1 MKQFNFKSRTATK
14 FFLYSGLLV
23 ALGFNLSWNPEQP
36 KLARLEHAGDAFEL
50 ASLSAL
56 VSLTS
61 TPSHAGDAGEDTAVP
76 KPDSAAKPVPK
87 KDGEPEKTEVKP
99 KTETAAPIAAPA
111 AVAKPRDE
119 EVKNGQFKLGEVAS
133 ALPNVKVGYSINGD
147 ATKLNY
153 SFLEGRG
160 ACAECEAGQQITIDP
175 KDASNIEFLKRE
187 IARHAAEKIRLSR
200 TAKPAEPAVK
210 KPEPE
215 VTTVRRE
222 ERARPK
228 TQCRGYRKDKE
239 DFLDCQ
245 VDEFTAL
252 NETCEKLEDKE
263 AKTAAEERALEREQ
277 KNCDRKVQAYFNT
290 LLSPTLRAGLSSDM
304 NSQFFSAAQSARD
317 QLITE
322 IPQQHSAMLK
332 SLTMMTGQGMLAR
345 TQAYDTQMQA
355 QCRLLAQNNCD
366 QIVGPRSQ
374 MFLKQQMALSS
385 PLKMALSQSS
395 DPTNA
400 LLMYNSSFETPLMKL
415 ISQNASRG
423 MDWTAA
429 MASFDTGATDLDYGN
444 GTNLPGLN
452 GRNGPVLPGSIEAR
466 TGPQARGSTIP
477 NGSGVVNGFKTAPAN
492 RTNPNVG
499 APNRGRTGF

>member
-1 MKQFNFKSRTATK
+1 MKQFNFKNRKVTK
-14 FFLYSGLLV
+14 LFLYSGLLV

-36 KLARLEHAGDAFEL
+36 RLARLEHAGNAFEL

-61 TPSHAGDAGEDTAVP
+61 TPSHADDAGENMAIP
-76 KPDSAAKPVPK
+76 KPQDPAVKPAPK
-87 KDGEPEKTEVKP
+87 KEVETEAKP
-99 KTETAAPIAAPA
+99 KTETAAPLAAPA
-111 AVAKPRDE
+111 AAAKPRNE

-133 ALPNVKVGYSINGD
+133 ALPDVKVGYSINGD

-160 ACAECEAGQQITIDP
+160 ACAECEAGQQISIDP
-175 KDASNIEFLKRE
+175 KDATNIEFLKRE
-187 IARHAAEKIRLSR
+187 IARHAAEKIRLSKA
-200 TAKPAEPAVK
+200 AKPAVEPAAK

-215 VTTVRRE
+215 ATTARRE

-228 TQCRGYRKDKE
+228 TQCRGYRKEKADL
-239 DFLDCQ
+239 LDCQ

-252 NETCEKLEDKE
+252 NDKCEEFEDKE
-263 AKTAAEERALEREQ
+263 AKTSAEERALEREQ

-290 LLSPTLRAGLSSDM
+290 LLAPTLRAGLSSDM
-304 NSQFFSAAQSARD
+304 NSQFFSAAQAARD

-322 IPQQHSAMLK
+322 VPHQQSAMLK

-374 MFLKQQMALSS
+374 MFLKQQMALGN
-385 PLKMALSQSS
+385 PLKMALAQSN

-400 LLMYNSSFETPLMKL
+400 LLMFNSSFETPLMKL

-423 MDWTAA
+423 IDWSAA

-444 GTNLPGLN
+444 GTTLPGLN

-466 TGPQARGSTIP
+466 TGPQARGSMIP

-492 RTNPNVG
+492 RTAPNVG
-499 APNRGRTGF
+499 VQNRSRSGL